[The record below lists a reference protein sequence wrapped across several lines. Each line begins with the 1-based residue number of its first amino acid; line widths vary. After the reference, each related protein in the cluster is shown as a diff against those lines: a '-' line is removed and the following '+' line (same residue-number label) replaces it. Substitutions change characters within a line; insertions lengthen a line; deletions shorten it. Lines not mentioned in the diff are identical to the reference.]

1 MFVSSAIDELAPERQ
16 AVRDA
21 VLGLRLIPVM
31 AESAARPHPRRD
43 INRAY
48 LRESHLFVGIYW
60 QGFGEPP
67 GVADEFE
74 LAADLPKLVYVKQPA
89 PDRDP
94 RLALL
99 LERIKLDQR
108 VSYRV
113 FGTAGELRHMIRD
126 DIALLLSERF
136 AAPEPEPAQQVATV
150 PAPASPILGRDA
162 EIAQLRKLL
171 TDPDVRLV
179 TLTGPGGVG
188 KTRLATE
195 LAGMLAGAYPDGVRF
210 VELSTVTTPDLVG
223 AALAQALGLHTTAGR
238 PPIEDVEA
246 YLRSRTL
253 LLVIDNFEQV
263 AEAAPVISRL
273 LSAAP
278 GVTALAT
285 SRAAL
290 RLTGEYTVEVPPLPL
305 PDPNSDYSDART
317 GAVRLF
323 VDRARAA
330 KRDFTLTPENT
341 QAVIEIC
348 RRLDGLPLAIEL
360 AAAKV
365 RVLPPPALL
374 GRLRKGVGTLSGGA
388 RDLPVRQ
395 RTLRNTIAWS
405 HDLLTPDQ
413 QRLFCILG
421 VFAGGFD
428 LAAVEAICGPE
439 EIELLDV
446 LVESSLVKQEAGEGE
461 PRFRM
466 FDSIREYALEQ
477 LRDTGEWHDAHAKVA
492 AYFVALAER
501 LEPLLGSENSALQ
514 RLETEHDN
522 VNASMNWLID
532 SREYGRAIQLSWML
546 WVFWWLHGH
555 VEEGVRYLD
564 QVVDEA
570 RDLSEHETARLLV
583 GTGAMAFVG
592 GDLERSEADLTR
604 ARALLLALGD
614 HADVPAVS
622 GLLGSIA
629 MRHGHNARARELL
642 EETRLLGERFGK
654 EWVNSLYY
662 SRMGNISL
670 SEGDTDVAA
679 RIFEQGLEIAERS
692 HDRLG
697 AVVDLYSL
705 AVTAI
710 TTGDVDGAEAYL
722 REGITHSAE
731 AGDRGSMAFW
741 LDAMADICVRQGH
754 PARAVRLT
762 AAARTLRSASTAVW
776 LRSFAPEWPSAN
788 GGMPAMRTELGEA
801 SFTAAWAR
809 GSTDD
814 LGSAVR
820 FALGLDSA

>member
-1 MFVSSAIDELAPERQ
+1 MFVSSTIDELAPERQ

-60 QGFGEPP
+60 QGFGDPP
-67 GVADEFE
+67 GVEEEFE
-74 LAADLPKLVYVKQPA
+74 CAADLPKLVYVKQPA

-94 RLALL
+94 RLAAMLA
-99 LERIKLDQR
+99 RIQQDAR
-108 VSYRV
+108 VSYRI

-136 AAPEPEPAQQVATV
+136 ATPEPEPDPQLANV
-150 PAPASPILGRDA
+150 PAPSSPILGRDA

-195 LAGMLAGAYPDGVRF
+195 LAGLLAGAYPDGVRF

-246 YLRSRTL
+246 YLRNRTL

-278 GVTALAT
+278 EVTALAT

-305 PDPNSDYSDART
+305 PEPNSDYSDART

-330 KRDFTLTPENT
+330 KRDFALTPQNT

-374 GRLRKGVGTLSGGA
+374 ERLRKGVGTLSGGA

-405 HDLLTPDQ
+405 HDLLTPAQ
-413 QRLFCILG
+413 RRLFCHLG

-428 LAAVEAICGPE
+428 LDSVDALFGPDDVEP
-439 EIELLDV
+439 LDV

-466 FDSIREYALEQ
+466 LDSIREYALER
-477 LRDTGEWHDAHAKVA
+477 LRDTGLWHDAHAANA
-492 AYFVALAER
+492 AYFLALAER
-501 LEPLLGSENSALQ
+501 LELLLGFEPSAIE

-522 VNASMNWLID
+522 INASMNWFID
-532 SREYGRAIQLSWML
+532 DRDYEQAIHLSWL
-546 WVFWWLHGH
+546 IWVFWWLHGH

-564 QVVDEA
+564 QVADEA
-570 RDLSEHETARLLV
+570 SDLSEQATALLLV
-583 GTGAMAFVG
+583 GTGAMAFVS
-592 GDLERSEADLTR
+592 GDLDRSQADLTR
-604 ARALLLALGD
+604 SRALLLALGD
-614 HADVPAVS
+614 DGNVPAVS
-622 GLLGSIA
+622 GVLGTIA
-629 MRHGHNARARELL
+629 MRRGLNARARELL

-654 EWVNSLYY
+654 EWVHSLYY
-662 SRMGNISL
+662 SRMGNIAL

-679 RIFEQGLEIAERS
+679 RIFEEGLEIAERS

-722 REGITHSAE
+722 REGMTHSAE

-741 LDAMADICVRQGH
+741 LEAMADIRIRQGRLD
-754 PARAVRLT
+754 RAVRLT

-776 LRSFAPEWPSAN
+776 LRSFAPEWPAVN
-788 GGMPAMRTELGEA
+788 GGMPGLRTELGEA
-801 SFTAAWAR
+801 SFAAAWAR
-809 GSTDD
+809 GSQDD

-820 FALGLDSA
+820 FALGLDPG